1 MFALREGGA
10 NMSQQRG
17 ISFKEFRERFQTEES
32 CETYLFQQRWPDGF
46 VCPKC
51 GGTGCYQLS
60 RRREYVCQ
68 HCHRQSSVTAGT
80 VLHRTHLPLTVWFW
94 AIYLVVR
101 DKRGISAVQLSREL
115 EIAYSSAWY
124 LLHRLRKAMGQ
135 RDQDYVLSGIV
146 ELDDAYFG
154 APTTNGKRGR
164 GTEKTSALA
173 AVSLTQQGH
182 PRFLKIQ
189 ISKLDA
195 ESVGAVARHTIRPGS
210 EIHSD
215 ALGSFQAAFRG
226 EYAHQ
231 YQVFDK
237 DSNALRWVHTLIS
250 NVKSF
255 LLGTYHGLGK
265 KHLQSYFD
273 EFGFRFNRRFWP
285 DQLFPRLVCAVATSN
300 ILGYVDLT
308 R

>member
-1 MFALREGGA
+1 MG
-10 NMSQQRG
+10 QQKG
-17 ISFKEFRERFQTEES
+17 ISFREFRRRFQTGEVCEE
-32 CETYLFQQRWPDGF
+32 YLFQQRWPNGF

-51 GGTGCYQLS
+51 GGSGCYQL
-60 RRREYVCQ
+60 RGRREYICK
-68 HCHRQSSVTAGT
+68 HCHRQSSVTVGT

-94 AIYLVVR
+94 AMYLVVR

-115 EIAYSSAWY
+115 EISYSSAWY

-154 APTTNGKRGR
+154 APKSNGKRGR
-164 GTEKTSALA
+164 GTQKTSALA
-173 AVSLTQQGH
+173 AVSLTEQRR

-189 ISKLDA
+189 VSRLDA
-195 ESVGAVARHTIRPGS
+195 ASVSAVAQQTICPGS

-215 ALGSFQAAFRG
+215 ALGSFRAALREGYEHHF
-226 EYAHQ
+226 
-231 YQVFDK
+231 QVFDR
-237 DSNALRWVHTLIS
+237 DSGALRWVHTLIS

-273 EFGFRFNRRFWP
+273 EFTFRFNRRFWP
-285 DQLFPRLVCAVATSN
+285 EQLFPRLVRAMATSN
-300 ILGYVDLT
+300 ILGYDDLT

>member
-1 MFALREGGA
+1 
-10 NMSQQRG
+10 MSRQKE
-17 ISFKEFRERFQTEES
+17 ISFKEFRQQFQTEEA
-32 CETYLFQQRWPDGF
+32 CEEYLFQQRWPNGF

-51 GGTGCYQLS
+51 GGTGCYQL
-60 RRREYVCQ
+60 RGRREYVCKQ
-68 HCHRQSSVTAGT
+68 CHRQSSVTTGT
-80 VLHRTHLPLTVWFW
+80 VLHRTHLPQTVWFW
-94 AIYLVVR
+94 AIYLVAR
-101 DKRGISAVQLSREL
+101 DKRGISAVQLSHEL

-154 APTTNGKRGR
+154 APTKNGKRGR
-164 GTEKTSALA
+164 GTEKTSVLA
-173 AVSLTQQGH
+173 AVSLTEQGH
-182 PRFLKIQ
+182 PCFLKIQ
-189 ISKLDA
+189 VSKLDA
-195 ESVGAVARHTIRPGS
+195 ESVAAVAQRTIRPGS

-215 ALGSFQAAFRG
+215 ALRSFRAALRG
-226 EYAHQ
+226 EYVHQ
-231 YQVFDK
+231 FQIFDK
-237 DSNALRWVHTLIS
+237 NSRALHWVHTLIS

-273 EFGFRFNRRFWP
+273 EFDFRFNRRFWP
-285 DQLFPRLVCAVATSN
+285 NQLFPRLVCAVAVSS
-300 ILGYVDLT
+300 ILGYGDLT

>member
-1 MFALREGGA
+1 
-10 NMSQQRG
+10 MSQQKG
-17 ISFKEFRERFQTEES
+17 MGFKEFRQRFQTEEA
-32 CETYLFQQRWPDGF
+32 CEAYLFEQRWAGGF

-51 GGTGCYQLS
+51 GGTGCYRL
-60 RRREYVCQ
+60 RGRREYVCK

-80 VLHRTHLPLTVWFW
+80 VLHRTHLPLTAWFW
-94 AIYLVVR
+94 AIYLVAR

-115 EIAYSSAWY
+115 EISYSSAWY
-124 LLHRLRKAMGQ
+124 LLHRLRRAMGQ

-154 APTTNGKRGR
+154 APKSNGKRGR
-164 GTEKTSALA
+164 GTEKTSAIA
-173 AVSLTQQGH
+173 AVSLTNQGR

-189 ISKLDA
+189 VSKLDT
-195 ESVGAVARHTIRPGS
+195 ESVSAVAQQTICPGS

-215 ALGSFQAAFRG
+215 ALGSFRAALRQGYDHHF
-226 EYAHQ
+226 
-231 YQVFDK
+231 QVFDQ
-237 DSNALRWVHTLIS
+237 DNGALRWVHTLIS

-273 EFGFRFNRRFWP
+273 EFAFRFNRRFWP
-285 DQLFPRLVCAVATSN
+285 DQLFPRLVRAVGVSN
-300 ILGYVDLT
+300 ILGYGDLT